1 MCGENTGQ
9 HIYIPV
15 ESPRSRPMM
24 RMITDGRLGNDDTF
38 TTQGYKFRIK
48 IRQIDCI
55 SNDNVLRQLRAPE
68 GCLQYHTQ
76 RQGTISSF
84 NWSPTIQRQY
94 YPNQHYS
101 ICFRRTASD
110 CRLQLFR
117 SKAAPPYSTSVGR
130 VPQNSIGMCSFAK
143 FSSFFSLK
151 KTPKLH
157 IILPHFFFQSCS
169 RLRQRMW

>member
-38 TTQGYKFRIK
+38 TTQGYRFRIK

-76 RQGTISSF
+76 RQGTVSSF

-117 SKAAPPYSTSVGR
+117 SKDAPPYSTSVGR

-143 FSSFFSLK
+143 FSL
-151 KTPKLH
+151 
-157 IILPHFFFQSCS
+157 FFF
-169 RLRQRMW
+169 